1 MTIDIDNV
9 IEIKMEKFVIT
20 REHVRKKIIPFVAWE
35 RYINARV

>member
-20 REHVRKKIIPFVAWE
+20 REHVRKKLYLSLPGSAV
-35 RYINARV
+35 